1 MDFRQHTAK
10 DRILT
15 MTEETPVDRAKRILQ
30 ESIAFRTSVIPE
42 IHKEI
47 HAMVWD
53 AYQNHCYH
61 QQVYGSRVKHRTLMA
76 KDSAGFMCQ
85 PGGHRY
91 YTGTIDKVD

>member
-1 MDFRQHTAK
+1 M
-10 DRILT
+10 I
-15 MTEETPVDRAKRILQ
+15 EESAVERARRILQ
-30 ESIAFRTSVIPE
+30 ESIDFRTNVIPE

-53 AYQNHCYH
+53 AYQSHCYH
-61 QQVYGSRVKHRTLMA
+61 QQVYGSRVRCRTLMA

-91 YTGTIDKVD
+91 YTGTVDKVD